1 MCEGSNGNANLMV
14 QAAKTVSA
22 CENGMENGMGV
33 RRTKQVVAD
42 VNRPLMSVAKMVAAG
57 NRVHLDSKDPRIVRP
72 KGEIF
77 FFEESW

>member
-1 MCEGSNGNANLMV
+1 
-14 QAAKTVSA
+14 
-22 CENGMENGMGV
+22 MGV

-77 FFEESW
+77 FFCGKLVTYSSSITGSGKTQQGGGQVFHRQD